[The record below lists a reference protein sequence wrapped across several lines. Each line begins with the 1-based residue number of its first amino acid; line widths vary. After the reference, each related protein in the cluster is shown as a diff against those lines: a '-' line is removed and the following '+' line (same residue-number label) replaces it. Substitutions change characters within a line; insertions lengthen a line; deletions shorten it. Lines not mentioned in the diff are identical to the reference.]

1 MQVIEGTGGSRD
13 ENAVAR
19 FHVPILM
26 GRESRTRGY
35 FEVFTRFIFAFALP
49 LSERRRAKLA
59 MRS

>member
-13 ENAVAR
+13 ENAIAY
-19 FHVPILM
+19 FNAPTLM

-35 FEVFTRFIFAFALP
+35 SEVFTRFIFAFALP
-49 LSERRRAKLA
+49 LSEYRRAKHP